1 MNKGD
6 VEIIREGLKQIA
18 SKRFAENPIRRAG
31 ANIAVDAVCDA
42 KIAEADILT
51 NTISSYS
58 IQGRSITKRNVGDIP
73 WGSLLEDLAHYFTDD
88 EIPFHQTGNAV
99 ISVDFSGGAR

>member
-42 KIAEADILT
+42 KIAEADI
-51 NTISSYS
+51 
-58 IQGRSITKRNVGDIP
+58 
-73 WGSLLEDLAHYFTDD
+73 
-88 EIPFHQTGNAV
+88 
-99 ISVDFSGGAR
+99 